1 MAIPK
6 RRGTKI
12 QRIVLSNPMSTSHYL
27 TNQFLIAMPSMGD
40 PNFAQSVALVCEHS
54 ARGALGLIVNK
65 PLPMRMSE
73 IFEQMDIDVPDS
85 PLRNCP
91 VLRGG
96 PMQTDRGFVVHPAQG
111 TWDSTLII
119 SDTLHV
125 TTSRDILHA
134 MSEGTGPSNA
144 VLALGY
150 AGWDGGQLEAEIRA
164 NSWLNAPIDTSI
176 IFDLP
181 FESRWQAAG
190 RLLGIELSRLSSL
203 SGNA

>member
-1 MAIPK
+1 
-6 RRGTKI
+6 
-12 QRIVLSNPMSTSHYL
+12 MSTSHYL
-27 TNQFLIAMPSMGD
+27 TNQFLIAMPSMSD
-40 PNFAQSVALVCEHS
+40 SNFAQTVALVCEHS

-73 IFEQMDIDVPDS
+73 IFEQMDIGLPDS
-85 PLRNCP
+85 QIRNSP

-96 PMQTDRGFVVHPAQG
+96 PMQSDRGFVVHPAQG
-111 TWDSTLII
+111 AWDSTLII

-125 TTSRDILHA
+125 TTSRDILNA
-134 MSEGTGPSNA
+134 MSQGAGPSNA

-164 NSWLNAPIDTSI
+164 NSWLNAPIDTRI